1 MSSEKPAST
10 TSNPEATVVGWVT
23 RTTRVR
29 ILICTNTFKIISV
42 TIVVLRKAF
51 KALVQIL
58 SGQEDSPVK
67 QFSLSSLFLIMCPY
81 GIPLP
86 TPPSD
91 THKWQHSRSP
101 ATKPRTKSSLVFGS
115 AATIAMLQSGM
126 APS

>member
-23 RTTRVR
+23 WTTRVR

-42 TIVVLRKAF
+42 TIVVLRKA
-51 KALVQIL
+51 LVQIL

-67 QFSLSSLFLIMCPY
+67 QFSLSSLSLITYPY

-86 TPPSD
+86 TPPSA

-101 ATKPRTKSSLVFGS
+101 ATKPRTKSSLVFRS